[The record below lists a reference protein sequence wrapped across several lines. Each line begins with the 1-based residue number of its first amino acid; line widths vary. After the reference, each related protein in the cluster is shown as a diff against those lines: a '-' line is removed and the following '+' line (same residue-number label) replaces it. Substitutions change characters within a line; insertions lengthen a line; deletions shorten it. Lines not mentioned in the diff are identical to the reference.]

1 MNASLRSRVLLVA
14 IAVTVVAFLLSTTAF
29 GQCSMCRASLAG
41 SNNAFFIRNFNV
53 GVLVL
58 LVPPVTLFCS
68 IFMVLKRYRV
78 ADEQR
83 QPEDSDAESS
93 ESSDAG
99 ESKLKTRVP

>member
-14 IAVTVVAFLLSTTAF
+14 IAVTAVAFLLSTTAF

-41 SNNAFFIRNFNV
+41 SNNAFFIRNFNI

-68 IFMVLKRYRV
+68 IFMVLKRYRA

-83 QPEDSDAESS
+83 QPEDSDAERSG
-93 ESSDAG
+93 SSDAS
-99 ESKLKTRVP
+99 ESKLKTRDA